1 MDSYS
6 IKLTL
11 ERLGVK
17 EKKKK
22 TKIKQCLNQLTYRGD
37 EHRHKIDMKK
47 PLLTS
52 SHQLAV
58 VV

>member
-17 EKKKK
+17 EKKKNKNK
-22 TKIKQCLNQLTYRGD
+22 TMSESTYIQR
-37 EHRHKIDMKK
+37 RRAQ
-47 PLLTS
+47 T
-52 SHQLAV
+52 
-58 VV
+58 